1 MSKQKWLEDPLN
13 FVEIKNFVF
22 LQTNPQADA
31 WWVGHNLLL
40 KKKVFLWYTLMGS
53 PPESN
58 FFILSIIDVNR
69 RKELA
74 ESPEPRTTWSS
85 LFGRQKQC
93 FDRMTEQSTNDD
105 NDG

>member
-1 MSKQKWLEDPLN
+1 
-13 FVEIKNFVF
+13 
-22 LQTNPQADA
+22 
-31 WWVGHNLLL
+31 
-40 KKKVFLWYTLMGS
+40 MGS
-53 PPESN
+53 PPHIIEAMPESN

-93 FDRMTEQSTNDD
+93 FDRVTEQSTNDD
-105 NDG
+105 NDGWDDMMVILIILMTKYNQKHTNIKFV

>member
-1 MSKQKWLEDPLN
+1 
-13 FVEIKNFVF
+13 
-22 LQTNPQADA
+22 
-31 WWVGHNLLL
+31 
-40 KKKVFLWYTLMGS
+40 MGS

-93 FDRMTEQSTNDD
+93 FDRVTEQSTNDD
-105 NDG
+105 NDGWDDMMVILIILMTKYNQKHTNIKFV

>member
-1 MSKQKWLEDPLN
+1 
-13 FVEIKNFVF
+13 
-22 LQTNPQADA
+22 
-31 WWVGHNLLL
+31 
-40 KKKVFLWYTLMGS
+40 MGS
-53 PPESN
+53 PLPHIIEAMPESN

-93 FDRMTEQSTNDD
+93 FDRVTEQSTNDD
-105 NDG
+105 NDGC